1 MEYAT
6 GPPIGRSAP
15 YDRGRPPGM
24 TGRPLGNAR
33 FSEPGRTWR
42 IPVDQLAQRGGFHGG
57 DSLPILKGPPES
69 PRRLHDEEDSVP
81 LSEHEQRMLEQM
93 ERALYAEDPKFASAL
108 EGSGLRT
115 YTRRRVYQA
124 VAGFL
129 VGIALLMAGM
139 VAKQVWLS
147 VVGFLVMLGCAV
159 LAVTGWRKAPK
170 PGEQPA
176 AGAAQAQGRRQV
188 RQRRSMM
195 DRIEQRWQRR

>member
-1 MEYAT
+1 M
-6 GPPIGRSAP
+6 
-15 YDRGRPPGM
+15 
-24 TGRPLGNAR
+24 
-33 FSEPGRTWR
+33 
-42 IPVDQLAQRGGFHGG
+42 
-57 DSLPILKGPPES
+57 
-69 PRRLHDEEDSVP
+69 P

-93 ERALYAEDPKFASAL
+93 ERALYAEDPKFATAL

-139 VAKQVWLS
+139 VAQQIWIS

-170 PGEQPA
+170 PGERQA
-176 AGAAQAQGRRQV
+176 AGGGGERRQPK
-188 RQRRSMM
+188 QRRTVMN
-195 DRIEQRWQRR
+195 RIEQRWQRRRDEQGQ

>member
-1 MEYAT
+1 
-6 GPPIGRSAP
+6 
-15 YDRGRPPGM
+15 
-24 TGRPLGNAR
+24 
-33 FSEPGRTWR
+33 
-42 IPVDQLAQRGGFHGG
+42 
-57 DSLPILKGPPES
+57 
-69 PRRLHDEEDSVP
+69 VP

-93 ERALYAEDPKFASAL
+93 ERALYAEDPKFATAL

-139 VAKQVWLS
+139 VAQQVVIS

-170 PGEQPA
+170 PGEQQTLGD
-176 AGAAQAQGRRQV
+176 AGGARQPRQS
-188 RQRRSMM
+188 RQRKSMM
-195 DRIEQRWQRR
+195 NRIEERWQRRRDEQGH

>member
-1 MEYAT
+1 M
-6 GPPIGRSAP
+6 
-15 YDRGRPPGM
+15 
-24 TGRPLGNAR
+24 
-33 FSEPGRTWR
+33 
-42 IPVDQLAQRGGFHGG
+42 
-57 DSLPILKGPPES
+57 
-69 PRRLHDEEDSVP
+69 P

-93 ERALYAEDPKFASAL
+93 ERALYAEDPKFATAL

-139 VAKQVWLS
+139 VAQQIWIS

-170 PGEQPA
+170 PGEQQAGGGTA
-176 AGAAQAQGRRQV
+176 AGGRQT
-188 RQRRSMM
+188 RQRRSTMN
-195 DRIEQRWQRR
+195 RIEERWQRRRDEQQGGGH

>member
-1 MEYAT
+1 M
-6 GPPIGRSAP
+6 
-15 YDRGRPPGM
+15 
-24 TGRPLGNAR
+24 
-33 FSEPGRTWR
+33 
-42 IPVDQLAQRGGFHGG
+42 
-57 DSLPILKGPPES
+57 
-69 PRRLHDEEDSVP
+69 P

-93 ERALYAEDPKFASAL
+93 ERALYAEDPKFATAL

-139 VAKQVWLS
+139 VWQQIWIS

-170 PGEQPA
+170 AGEQQ
-176 AGAAQAQGRRQV
+176 AGAGSGGTAGAPARRQA

-195 DRIEQRWQRR
+195 NRIEDRWQRRRDEQGH

>member
-1 MEYAT
+1 M
-6 GPPIGRSAP
+6 
-15 YDRGRPPGM
+15 
-24 TGRPLGNAR
+24 
-33 FSEPGRTWR
+33 
-42 IPVDQLAQRGGFHGG
+42 
-57 DSLPILKGPPES
+57 
-69 PRRLHDEEDSVP
+69 P

-93 ERALYAEDPKFASAL
+93 ERALYAEDPKFATAL

-139 VAKQVWLS
+139 VAQQIWVS

-176 AGAAQAQGRRQV
+176 AGAPGAPQARSQG

-195 DRIEQRWQRR
+195 DRIEQRWQKRRDEGGQ

>member
-1 MEYAT
+1 M
-6 GPPIGRSAP
+6 
-15 YDRGRPPGM
+15 
-24 TGRPLGNAR
+24 
-33 FSEPGRTWR
+33 
-42 IPVDQLAQRGGFHGG
+42 
-57 DSLPILKGPPES
+57 
-69 PRRLHDEEDSVP
+69 P

-93 ERALYAEDPKFASAL
+93 ERALYAEDPKFATAL

-139 VAKQVWLS
+139 VAQQIWVS

-176 AGAAQAQGRRQV
+176 AGAPTAQGSTPARRKTKQH
-188 RQRRSMM
+188 RSMM
-195 DRIEQRWQRR
+195 DRIEQRWQRRRDEQGQ

>member
-1 MEYAT
+1 M
-6 GPPIGRSAP
+6 
-15 YDRGRPPGM
+15 
-24 TGRPLGNAR
+24 
-33 FSEPGRTWR
+33 
-42 IPVDQLAQRGGFHGG
+42 
-57 DSLPILKGPPES
+57 
-69 PRRLHDEEDSVP
+69 P

-93 ERALYAEDPKFASAL
+93 ERALYAEDPKFATAL

-139 VAKQVWLS
+139 VAQQIWIG

-170 PGEQPA
+170 PGEHPPA
-176 AGAAQAQGRRQV
+176 GSGGANRRP
-188 RQRRSMM
+188 RQRRTVM
-195 DRIEQRWQRR
+195 DRIEQRWQRRRDEQGR

>member
-1 MEYAT
+1 M
-6 GPPIGRSAP
+6 
-15 YDRGRPPGM
+15 
-24 TGRPLGNAR
+24 
-33 FSEPGRTWR
+33 
-42 IPVDQLAQRGGFHGG
+42 
-57 DSLPILKGPPES
+57 
-69 PRRLHDEEDSVP
+69 P

-93 ERALYAEDPKFASAL
+93 ERALYAEDPKFATAL

-139 VAKQVWLS
+139 VAQQIWIS

-170 PGEQPA
+170 PGEQPQRA
-176 AGAAQAQGRRQV
+176 AKGRQGGGHA
-188 RQRRSMM
+188 RRSMM
-195 DRIEQRWQRR
+195 DRIEARWQRRRDEQQGGGH

>member
-1 MEYAT
+1 M
-6 GPPIGRSAP
+6 
-15 YDRGRPPGM
+15 
-24 TGRPLGNAR
+24 
-33 FSEPGRTWR
+33 
-42 IPVDQLAQRGGFHGG
+42 
-57 DSLPILKGPPES
+57 
-69 PRRLHDEEDSVP
+69 P

-93 ERALYAEDPKFASAL
+93 ERALYAEDPKFATAL

-139 VAKQVWLS
+139 VAQQIWIS

-170 PGEQPA
+170 PGEQRSA
-176 AGAAQAQGRRQV
+176 DGGGHGGRHP

-195 DRIEQRWQRR
+195 NRIEDRWQRRRDEQGH

>member
-1 MEYAT
+1 M
-6 GPPIGRSAP
+6 
-15 YDRGRPPGM
+15 
-24 TGRPLGNAR
+24 
-33 FSEPGRTWR
+33 
-42 IPVDQLAQRGGFHGG
+42 
-57 DSLPILKGPPES
+57 
-69 PRRLHDEEDSVP
+69 P

-93 ERALYAEDPKFASAL
+93 ERALYAEDPKFATAL

-139 VAKQVWLS
+139 VAQQIWIS

-170 PGEQPA
+170 PGEQQQA
-176 AGAAQAQGRRQV
+176 AGGSGGSRRP
-188 RQRRSMM
+188 RQRRTVMN
-195 DRIEQRWQRR
+195 RIEQRWQRRRDEQGQ

>member
-1 MEYAT
+1 M
-6 GPPIGRSAP
+6 
-15 YDRGRPPGM
+15 
-24 TGRPLGNAR
+24 
-33 FSEPGRTWR
+33 
-42 IPVDQLAQRGGFHGG
+42 
-57 DSLPILKGPPES
+57 
-69 PRRLHDEEDSVP
+69 P

-170 PGEQPA
+170 PGEQPT
-176 AGAAQAQGRRQV
+176 AGAVGAGPQAHRQA

-195 DRIEQRWQRR
+195 DRIEERWQRRRDEQQGGQ

>member
-1 MEYAT
+1 M
-6 GPPIGRSAP
+6 
-15 YDRGRPPGM
+15 
-24 TGRPLGNAR
+24 
-33 FSEPGRTWR
+33 
-42 IPVDQLAQRGGFHGG
+42 
-57 DSLPILKGPPES
+57 
-69 PRRLHDEEDSVP
+69 P

-93 ERALYAEDPKFASAL
+93 ERALYAEDPKFATAL

-139 VAKQVWLS
+139 VAQQIWIS

-170 PGEQPA
+170 PGEQQA
-176 AGAAQAQGRRQV
+176 AGGGSERRQPK
-188 RQRRSMM
+188 QRRTVMN
-195 DRIEQRWQRR
+195 RIEQRWQRRRDEQGQ

>member
-1 MEYAT
+1 M
-6 GPPIGRSAP
+6 
-15 YDRGRPPGM
+15 
-24 TGRPLGNAR
+24 
-33 FSEPGRTWR
+33 
-42 IPVDQLAQRGGFHGG
+42 
-57 DSLPILKGPPES
+57 
-69 PRRLHDEEDSVP
+69 P

-93 ERALYAEDPKFASAL
+93 ERALYAEDPKFATAL

-139 VAKQVWLS
+139 VAQQIWIS

-170 PGEQPA
+170 PGEQQA
-176 AGAAQAQGRRQV
+176 AVRAGGAGERRQPK
-188 RQRRSMM
+188 QRRSVMN
-195 DRIEQRWQRR
+195 RIEQRWQRRRDEQGQ

>member
-1 MEYAT
+1 M
-6 GPPIGRSAP
+6 
-15 YDRGRPPGM
+15 
-24 TGRPLGNAR
+24 
-33 FSEPGRTWR
+33 
-42 IPVDQLAQRGGFHGG
+42 
-57 DSLPILKGPPES
+57 
-69 PRRLHDEEDSVP
+69 P

-139 VAKQVWLS
+139 VAQQIWVS

-170 PGEQPA
+170 PGEQPTGA
-176 AGAAQAQGRRQV
+176 AGASGARHQT

-195 DRIEQRWQRR
+195 DRIEQRWQRRRDEQGGH

>member
-1 MEYAT
+1 M
-6 GPPIGRSAP
+6 
-15 YDRGRPPGM
+15 
-24 TGRPLGNAR
+24 
-33 FSEPGRTWR
+33 
-42 IPVDQLAQRGGFHGG
+42 
-57 DSLPILKGPPES
+57 
-69 PRRLHDEEDSVP
+69 P

-93 ERALYAEDPKFASAL
+93 ERALYAEDPKFATAL

-139 VAKQVWLS
+139 VAQQIWIS

-176 AGAAQAQGRRQV
+176 QGGVAAGGRQT

-195 DRIEQRWQRR
+195 NRIEERWQRRRDEQQGGGH

>member
-1 MEYAT
+1 M
-6 GPPIGRSAP
+6 
-15 YDRGRPPGM
+15 
-24 TGRPLGNAR
+24 
-33 FSEPGRTWR
+33 
-42 IPVDQLAQRGGFHGG
+42 
-57 DSLPILKGPPES
+57 
-69 PRRLHDEEDSVP
+69 P

-93 ERALYAEDPKFASAL
+93 ERALYAEDPKFATAL

-129 VGIALLMAGM
+129 VGIGLLMAGM
-139 VAKQVWLS
+139 VVPMVWVG

-170 PGEQPA
+170 PGERQASGGA
-176 AGAAQAQGRRQV
+176 AGGQANRQP

-195 DRIEQRWQRR
+195 NRIEDRWQRRRDEQGH

>member
-1 MEYAT
+1 MRAGFT
-6 GPPIGRSAP
+6 GTIPCLSWKGRKPAAP
-15 YDRGRPPGM
+15 AAD
-24 TGRPLGNAR
+24 
-33 FSEPGRTWR
+33 
-42 IPVDQLAQRGGFHGG
+42 
-57 DSLPILKGPPES
+57 
-69 PRRLHDEEDSVP
+69 DEEDSVP

-93 ERALYAEDPKFASAL
+93 ERALYAEDPKFATAL

-139 VAKQVWLS
+139 VAQQIWIS

-170 PGEQPA
+170 PGEQQA
-176 AGAAQAQGRRQV
+176 VRTGGAGERRQS
-188 RQRRSMM
+188 RQRRSVMN
-195 DRIEQRWQRR
+195 RIEQRWQRRRDEQGQ